1 MSEKQKRVATALILI
16 PLLIFAVIYFSDF
29 YFFLV
34 LEVVILIATY
44 EFSRLIEKSEFKFLK
59 VPTFIGAFLIPFA
72 FYLKDLNIFLFAVFI
87 ICFFTLVLKL
97 LGSKPL
103 DDTYK
108 TISITFL
115 AVFYIS
121 FMISHLQLLRH
132 EGYHY
137 IFYLFFIIWL
147 SDSFAYFFG
156 IKFGKRRLYELISP
170 KKSVEGLIAGYIG
183 GFIAAIIYGTVFLKL
198 NFQNIIFSAF
208 IVVTAGVLGDLV
220 ESMFKRKSGV
230 KDSGNIFPG
239 HGGMLDRIDSLIF
252 GAPALYYYIYFFVR

>member
-1 MSEKQKRVATALILI
+1 MSEKAKRVVTALFLI
-16 PLLIFAVIYFSDF
+16 PLLILAVIYFNDF

-34 LEVVILIATY
+34 LEVVIIIATY
-44 EFSRLIEKSEFKFLK
+44 EFSNLIEKSEFKFLK
-59 VPTFIGAFLIPFA
+59 VPTFVGAFLIPFA
-72 FYLKDLNIFLFAVFI
+72 FYLNDLNIFLFSIFI

-108 TISITFL
+108 TIAITFL
-115 AVFYIS
+115 SVFYIA
-121 FMISHLQLLRH
+121 FLLSHIQLLRH

-137 IFYLFFIIWL
+137 VFYLFFIIWV
-147 SDSFAYFFG
+147 SDTFAYFFG
-156 IKFGKRRLYELISP
+156 IKFGKHRLYEMISP
-170 KKSVEGLIAGYIG
+170 KKSIEGLIAGYVG
-183 GFIAAIIYGTVFLKL
+183 GIFAAFVYGLLFIKMNLID
-198 NFQNIIFSAF
+198 IFFSGLL
-208 IVVTAGVLGDLV
+208 VVTAGVLGDLV

-252 GAPALYYYIYFFVR
+252 GAPTLYYYIYFFVR